1 MAFSG
6 LIFIGLLTI
15 GVILALAVVAAS
27 ARSGRKKKPASGTRP
42 NR

>member
-1 MAFSG
+1 MALSG

-15 GVILALAVVAAS
+15 GVILALAVVAAGS
-27 ARSGRKKKPASGTRP
+27 RTRRKKKPASATRP